1 MLNLFALFLVLGTT
15 QDSDTSMVW
24 VEGNGEIQSFYMDKY
39 EVTMAEF
46 QRFVAATG
54 YKTSTEILDSGKVY
68 NPYYRKVKGV
78 NWRHDVYGREIPQE
92 RYNELPVSRVS
103 LKDAQA
109 YAQWVGKRIPTK
121 EEWMYAAH
129 GGIKSKSYRYV
140 GGNRARQVGWFDG
153 NSRETLMPIG
163 QKTPNELGIYDLGG
177 NIEEV
182 ATDFTDKKIWSM
194 GGSFFTDK
202 DYFELDYL
210 ENGSYRHIGGAT
222 MSEGPLTGIRLV
234 KDAK

>member
-1 MLNLFALFLVLGTT
+1 
-15 QDSDTSMVW
+15 
-24 VEGNGEIQSFYMDKY
+24 MDKY

-54 YKTSTEILDSGKVY
+54 YKTSSERLDSGKVY

-78 NWRHDVYGREIPQE
+78 NWRHDHRGNKIASD
-92 RYNELPVSRVS
+92 RYAVLPVTRIS
-103 LKDAQA
+103 LRDAQA
-109 YAQWVGKRIPTK
+109 YAKWVGKRVPTK
-121 EEWMYAAH
+121 QEWLYAAH

-153 NSRETLMPIG
+153 NSYEILMPIG
-163 QKTPNELGIYDLGG
+163 QKMPNELGLYDMGG
-177 NIEEV
+177 NIDEM
-182 ATDFTDKKIWSM
+182 AIDKENNRFWGM

-202 DYFELDYL
+202 DYFEMDYIAK
-210 ENGSYRHIGGAT
+210 GSYST
-222 MSEGPLTGIRLV
+222 MNYIDDSGSPLTGMRLV